1 MAAAAP
7 VRLYPITNYNN
18 DTTKDDYVLDKT
30 QADADQQ
37 LRESYAKEGMR
48 RSVHGALLVHSHN
61 HPHILMLK
69 SETPTRLMLP
79 GAALQP
85 GESDMEGLGRVL
97 NKFFAGS
104 DPKNTHDWPVVDL
117 LSEWWRPAFDSNQY
131 PYLPAHCSK
140 PREHAKI
147 YLMQLPESCG
157 FHLPANLAL
166 NAVPLY
172 DLHHNDTY
180 GGVTTS
186 SIPTLLSR
194 FTFSTL

>member
-1 MAAAAP
+1 M
-7 VRLYPITNYNN
+7 V
-18 DTTKDDYVLDKT
+18 V
-30 QADADQQ
+30 Q
-37 LRESYAKEGMR
+37 
-48 RSVHGALLVHSHN
+48 
-61 HPHILMLK
+61 
-69 SETPTRLMLP
+69 
-79 GAALQP
+79 
-85 GESDMEGLGRVL
+85 
-97 NKFFAGS
+97 FFAGS

-117 LSEWWRPAFDSNQY
+117 LSEWWRPAFDSNQVRIVHANIANLLRGLVAQRLTGDIVSPAPPHLALQY